1 MTDTGVDQHHWLF
14 EGFSLGAVE
23 LHLHGF
29 GAVRGAA
36 APVAA
41 EAAVAG
47 PVRLHTRAVLVLVA
61 NSSRRLLRSDAP
73 LPFLGEI

>member
-14 EGFSLGAVE
+14 EDLALGAAE
-23 LHLHGF
+23 LHVGGF

-41 EAAVAG
+41 EPAVAG
-47 PVRLHTRAVLVLVA
+47 SVRLHTRAVLVLVA
-61 NSSRRLLRSDAP
+61 NSSHRLPRSDTS
-73 LPFLGEI
+73 LPFLIR